1 MNIQLVSST
10 GNTCEKK
17 SGDITPPE
25 VFPRDNLKFRET
37 VLGALEQLL
46 PDLIDIQTD
55 QSALVFVRGDPHEGR
70 VFVVSHEWQID
81 GSGVLFDFSADEGF
95 VFAGDLSGAEE
106 GVHAAEGGV
115 GASEDDEAG
124 GVHSE
129 AVDYHFVHAVGFGAV
144 AFENGLVEGGIGGV
158 FAGNGEDTG
167 GFVDDDDVFVFENDV
182 EVIFRDGPRTLVL
195 SPQFLKRRILLGLDV
210 GGGHCAV

>member
-124 GVHSE
+124 GVHAQ
-129 AVDYHFVHAVGFGAV
+129 AVDYHFVHAVGFAAEAGV
-144 AFENGLVEGGIGGV
+144 DGLDEGGVGGV
-158 FAGNGEDTG
+158 GRDGEHSG
-167 GFVDDDDVFVFENDV
+167 GFVDDNDVFVFVDYV
-182 EVIFRDGPRTLVL
+182 EIIRSNGMRTPISLL
-195 SPQFLKRRILLGLDV
+195 QFCHLLFQFCLYIGRIG
-210 GGGHCAV
+210 